1 MGLTLSQGFTI
12 GLESVKGSVE
22 PVVLDGRAPVG
33 SNEILV
39 GSTTMRRQGIE
50 IGDQVEISGPNGSQ
64 TVVVVG
70 RTVVPIVS
78 TSSPDEGMV
87 VPLDT
92 FMALGGTGT
101 VADVDVESV
110 VLATAAPSDV
120 EAVGREIEG
129 DGAALDGPFRQASV
143 TSLGEVRGIPFY
155 VAGFTAFIGTLAVFH
170 ALFVTSRRRRGD
182 LAVLR
187 ALGYRPRQAG
197 GVINWQ
203 GFFLGLASFVI
214 GCPLGIVAGRSA
226 VDDDRHEHQCAGRSS
241 THRGCSSPDS
251 AGWSSSPPRSSSP
264 PAPPGRPVGGRRE
277 SICEPSDE

>member
-1 MGLTLSQGFTI
+1 M
-12 GLESVKGSVE
+12 
-22 PVVLDGRAPVG
+22 LDGRAPVG

-70 RTVVPIVS
+70 RTVVPISGAHRRPTKAWSCHSTRSWPSVAPGPSRTS
-78 TSSPDEGMV
+78 TSNRWCSPR
-87 VPLDT
+87 
-92 FMALGGTGT
+92 
-101 VADVDVESV
+101 
-110 VLATAAPSDV
+110 AAPSDV
-120 EAVGREIEG
+120 AAVGREIEG

-214 GCPLGIVAGRSA
+214 GCPLGLMVGRLLWTTIATNTNVLPVIDTPWMLIAGFGGL
-226 VDDDRHEHQCAGRSS
+226 VLVSS
-241 THRGCSSPDS
+241 TFVLAAGPAWTARRRSPGIDLR
-251 AGWSSSPPRSSSP
+251 A
-264 PAPPGRPVGGRRE
+264 E
-277 SICEPSDE
+277 